1 MRDFHIGQRG
11 YSNSAVGTKFPEM
24 NCLVV
29 NQIIFQ
35 L

>member
-1 MRDFHIGQRG
+1 MRDFHIG
-11 YSNSAVGTKFPEM
+11 YSNSAVGNKFPET